1 MRVFGYSSSFGM
13 KSMNR
18 IGTIIDNVE
27 FSVFIKKSVSAL
39 DVSFGRSLFV
49 SELAIVSI
57 MNSKLELLRYL
68 KSSEKLP

>member
-1 MRVFGYSSSFGM
+1 MRIFGYTSSFGM

-18 IGTIIDNVE
+18 IGAIIDNVQ

-49 SELAIVSI
+49 SELAIVSE
-57 MNSKLELLRYL
+57 MY
-68 KSSEKLP
+68 